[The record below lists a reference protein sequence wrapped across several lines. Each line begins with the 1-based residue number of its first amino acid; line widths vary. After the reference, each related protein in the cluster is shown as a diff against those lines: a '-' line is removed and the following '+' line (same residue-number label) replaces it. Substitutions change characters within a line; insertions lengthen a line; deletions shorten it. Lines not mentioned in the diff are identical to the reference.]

1 MATYKWAL
9 DMRGFKEIP
18 FSEYSKE
25 QTEKREYV
33 EKYLSPSVQHSR
45 CGWHHVVYC
54 VLENEYGKEEYAVLY
69 ADADN
74 YGGRYMNVSG
84 NSLGAV
90 AETVW
95 RNVFN

>member
-9 DMRGFKEIP
+9 DQRGYKAIP
-18 FSEYSKE
+18 LNEYSKE
-25 QTEKREYV
+25 QTEKRNYV
-33 EKYLSPSVQHSR
+33 EQYLSPSVQHSR
-45 CGWHHVVYC
+45 CGWDHVGYEIM
-54 VLENEYGKEEYAVLY
+54 ENEWGREEYAILY
-69 ADADN
+69 ADPEDR
-74 YGGRYMNVSG
+74 GGRYMNVSG